1 MRFAQVAAHGS
12 DLESASYWFSLGRG
26 GLSLTSHRFVARCRS
41 FSSCFV
47 IRKSTEHSLCI
58 PYWNNPFWSNCQMIP
73 MLRAWSGSEDS
84 LLSGSVI
91 ERHSSVCFVAFE

>member
-1 MRFAQVAAHGS
+1 MKTIQFQSLINSYRCARTQSYLAPWLFLILRFATVV
-12 DLESASYWFSLGRG
+12 F
-26 GLSLTSHRFVARCRS
+26 LST
-41 FSSCFV
+41 CFM
-47 IRKSTEHSLCI
+47 IRKSPKCALSI
-58 PYWNNPFWSNCQMIP
+58 PSWNNPFWSNCQMIP